1 MSYKPKPLQIQKAKK
16 LGLTIEPSSK
26 KNKKIDVKDKD
37 GNVLASIGGVKK
49 DGSFYMDYASYIEKI
64 GLKDAKV
71 KRKNYLARHSK
82 EPKEKDGKK
91 TPSYYSDKILW

>member
-16 LGLTIEPSSK
+16 LGLTIEPSTKS
-26 KNKKIDVKDKD
+26 NKKIDVKNKD
-37 GNVLASIGGVKK
+37 GKVLASIGGVKK

-64 GLKDAKV
+64 GFKDAKV